1 MKTKEI
7 YISILDAG
15 ENIGFSASSSLAKGT
30 NKSPLPY
37 KKIVGTNQIE
47 KIEITCLIKT
57 AAKLLVF
64 SDISKLISNF

>member
-1 MKTKEI
+1 ML
-7 YISILDAG
+7 YVG
-15 ENIGFSASSSLAKGT
+15 ENISLWQLCDSIDSHKLKT
-30 NKSPLPY
+30 HYL

-47 KIEITCLIKT
+47 KIEITCLLKT

>member
-1 MKTKEI
+1 MFKQKTRYLIKD
-7 YISILDAG
+7 SG
-15 ENIGFSASSSLAKGT
+15 H
-30 NKSPLPY
+30 KS
-37 KKIVGTNQIE
+37 NR